1 MHVSMYTI
9 FIERSIHTLLDFK
22 ADFFMTNVSG
32 SLSGRDLVEL
42 PFVFQEN
49 VKAGMK
55 QYSHI

>member
-1 MHVSMYTI
+1 MYTI